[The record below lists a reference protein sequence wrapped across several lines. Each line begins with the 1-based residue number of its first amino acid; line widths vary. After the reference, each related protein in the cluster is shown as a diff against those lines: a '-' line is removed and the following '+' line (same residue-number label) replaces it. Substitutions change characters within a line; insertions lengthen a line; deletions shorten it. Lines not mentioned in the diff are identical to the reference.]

1 MNGFGQPA
9 SSGSKYALAGY
20 MKYVVSGVRYVVDR
34 IKGVYKR
41 KDNRWEAR
49 YKKGID
55 ENGRAIY
62 GAVYGDSQDEVVR
75 KRAEI
80 TGCAAEQNRP
90 DRHLNLLILGAG
102 SHGRNVKEVAESLRI
117 FHKISF
123 LDDRLT
129 GDDILGKCSEAMKFA
144 TEYPC
149 ACIAIGDNRKR
160 KKWAQF
166 LKERDFILPCI
177 IAPTANISPKA
188 VIGEG
193 VVALPHCTV
202 GEAVIGDFCIL
213 ASNSLV
219 SIDSEVGRFCHIDE
233 GGICPKKSRVA
244 ECVWIKSGE
253 VYGK

>member
-1 MNGFGQPA
+1 MN
-9 SSGSKYALAGY
+9 
-20 MKYVVSGVRYVVDR
+20 R

-55 ENGRAIY
+55 ENGRALY
-62 GAVYGDSQDEVVR
+62 GAVYGATQDEVVR
-75 KRAEI
+75 KRAEL
-80 TGCAAEQNRP
+80 TGQSAEPEQTGH
-90 DRHLNLLILGAG
+90 HLNLLILGAG

-117 FHKISF
+117 FHKIRF

-129 GDDILGKCSEAMKFA
+129 GDDILGKCKDAMNFA
-144 TEYPC
+144 KEFPC
-149 ACIAIGDNRKR
+149 ACIAIGDNKKR

-166 LKERDFILPCI
+166 LKERSFILPSI
-177 IAPTANISPKA
+177 IAPSANISAKA
-188 VIGEG
+188 EIGEG

-219 SIDSEVGRFCHIDE
+219 SIDSRVGDFCLIE
-233 GGICPKKSRVA
+233 SGGIITIKKILCDGEV
-244 ECVWIKSGE
+244 IKSGSIL
-253 VYGK
+253 